1 MMMMVV
7 LADPSSTYS
16 LVHLTSSTYPLE
28 KKDAD
33 EYLTNNGAHKS
44 DLVMLSFQEFP
55 TVNSCGSFPF
65 PNRNTFPHN
74 DDNDDNKNNVSYSGK
89 DVVKNNEE
97 DDNMDESLF
106 CRPTSTST
114 SSDRSVDDDDD
125 LIDVMNEI
133 FSKEKYEIICDV
145 SMGEKPTATKEEVVV
160 KPTYKSEKDS
170 HVITSAKWY
179 GYLRLLVLVR
189 KGEYNLNCF

>member
-1 MMMMVV
+1 MESFNF
-7 LADPSSTYS
+7 LSDNNNNNDDDGSISRSIIDIFISTFNINGM
-16 LVHLTSSTYPLE
+16 PLE

-114 SSDRSVDDDDD
+114 STSSERSVDDDDD

-145 SMGEKPTATKEEVVV
+145 SMGEKPTATKEEEVVV
-160 KPTYKSEKDS
+160 
-170 HVITSAKWY
+170 
-179 GYLRLLVLVR
+179 
-189 KGEYNLNCF
+189 